1 MRLSVTPKRTGV
13 LQAIT
18 RPNTCVIHWSRNID
32 DVVPDVAPLTNN
44 SHLYCFT
51 LFIGRTPP
59 TTRKI
64 LLECLPFQ
72 WNFPSPRLLPPG
84 CGTGITSPS
93 QTPHKRRSGV
103 SFSITPNTKTHVLFT
118 LLHSIACNIKQKI
131 ASSPKKLH
139 NSRNPRDLRKIV
151 TLIHTHSWGTDPHLR
166 KRLSFFST
174 HGLLTTTTN
183 NGCSTHTRLLIQT

>member
-13 LQAIT
+13 LHAIT
-18 RPNTCVIHWSRNID
+18 RPKTCVIHWSRSIE
-32 DVVPDVAPLTNN
+32 DVVPDVAPLTNT

-51 LFIGRTPP
+51 LFIGRTLP

-93 QTPHKRRSGV
+93 QPHKRRSGV
-103 SFSITPNTKTHVLFT
+103 SFSITPTQTPMFYSHYCIPLHVIT
-118 LLHSIACNIKQKI
+118 N
-131 ASSPKKLH
+131 KKLPH
-139 NSRNPRDLRKIV
+139 HRKNF
-151 TLIHTHSWGTDPHLR
+151 TIHAILTIYA
-166 KRLSFFST
+166 KLS
-174 HGLLTTTTN
+174 L
-183 NGCSTHTRLLIQT
+183 

>member
-51 LFIGRTPP
+51 LFIGRTLP

-118 LLHSIACNIKQKI
+118 LLHSIACNIKQKLPHHRKTSQFTQ
-131 ASSPKKLH
+131 SSRFTQNCH
-139 NSRNPRDLRKIV
+139 FN
-151 TLIHTHSWGTDPHLR
+151 
-166 KRLSFFST
+166 
-174 HGLLTTTTN
+174 
-183 NGCSTHTRLLIQT
+183 THTFVGNGPPLTKTFIIFFNTWIANDDDE

>member
-18 RPNTCVIHWSRNID
+18 RPKTCVIHWSRNIE

-51 LFIGRTPP
+51 LFIGRTLP
-59 TTRKI
+59 TTRKMKSR

-174 HGLLTTTTN
+174 RIAN
-183 NGCSTHTRLLIQT
+183 DDDE